1 MCITIDTNHVSD
13 YRYSILSHALVSHSL
28 HDAVMY
34 SMSFLFLLIFREVD
48 LGETC
53 QELPTQR
60 VDWFE
65 FLRCPFSSSSR
76 MTIECKTLPLEA
88 VIGFSGKRKRNILKR
103 ITERE
108 TDFDFFV
115 SFVSLDLCQ
124 RQCSKRT
131 STHSLWKVHF
141 VPFGFNSDHERY

>member
-1 MCITIDTNHVSD
+1 
-13 YRYSILSHALVSHSL
+13 
-28 HDAVMY
+28 
-34 SMSFLFLLIFREVD
+34 
-48 LGETC
+48 
-53 QELPTQR
+53 
-60 VDWFE
+60 
-65 FLRCPFSSSSR
+65 

-131 STHSLWKVHF
+131 SIHSLWKVHF